1 MTDAEIDPRCRKG
14 SYKQDTLIARRTM
27 DDWQALALELH
38 GETEEELRNAINA
51 LKENIAEKGLKN
63 IVYEKDDDFLARFI
77 RTSKYDV
84 AKAFR
89 MLNGY
94 YLNRASLPHKVAPRG
109 KGPKDTEFYVPLKSI
124 MILDRKNWDGSSVLI
139 FRQGDW
145 DKINTKAVLADMLF
159 FGFYVVEAAMR
170 DPIVQL
176 QGLTVVFDCS
186 GFGIRHLPFC
196 DMAVFRYLLS
206 CVNGSYPMRLR
217 AIHVLSCPA
226 AFRFVLNLFRNFL
239 TPKMRARL
247 HVHSSSANLDKYIDG
262 SILPEE
268 YSSTST
274 SGPFSSTR
282 IANPLKRSSLKYRAM
297 DYRCSTRTVF

>member
-77 RTSKYDV
+77 RT
-84 AKAFR
+84 
-89 MLNGY
+89 
-94 YLNRASLPHKVAPRG
+94 
-109 KGPKDTEFYVPLKSI
+109 
-124 MILDRKNWDGSSVLI
+124 I

-274 SGPFSSTR
+274 SGPFSSKPTFDKMSQYHDWFVTR
-282 IANPLKRSSLKYRAM
+282 SYYGVQTDNAAK
-297 DYRCSTRTVF
+297 

>member
-14 SYKQDTLIARRTM
+14 SYKQDTLIAQRTM

-124 MILDRKNWDGSSVLI
+124 MILDRKNWDGSSVL
-139 FRQGDW
+139 
-145 DKINTKAVLADMLF
+145 T
-159 FGFYVVEAAMR
+159 MR

-274 SGPFSSTR
+274 SGPFSSKPTFDKMSQYHDWFVTR
-282 IANPLKRSSLKYRAM
+282 SYYGVQTDNAAK
-297 DYRCSTRTVF
+297 